1 LFILSFYLPVLS
13 AQNNNSTNSE
23 YSDSLE
29 KSNNFLGVGAVIG
42 APSSIGLT
50 AGIYAQTVSFRITGG
65 VWNKYWYG
73 IQGEVAIPLTRST
86 ELIQNISLTGGII
99 STKVLQTDP
108 NQPGVQFTQ
117 YNKQN
122 YLGLAYD
129 VYYAGF
135 ILQTGLGFGKGNF
148 PNPQFLFQAGYLFR
162 FNL

>member
-1 LFILSFYLPVLS
+1 
-13 AQNNNSTNSE
+13 
-23 YSDSLE
+23 
-29 KSNNFLGVGAVIG
+29 
-42 APSSIGLT
+42 
-50 AGIYAQTVSFRITGG
+50 
-65 VWNKYWYG
+65 
-73 IQGEVAIPLTRST
+73 
-86 ELIQNISLTGGII
+86 
-99 STKVLQTDP
+99 VLQTDP